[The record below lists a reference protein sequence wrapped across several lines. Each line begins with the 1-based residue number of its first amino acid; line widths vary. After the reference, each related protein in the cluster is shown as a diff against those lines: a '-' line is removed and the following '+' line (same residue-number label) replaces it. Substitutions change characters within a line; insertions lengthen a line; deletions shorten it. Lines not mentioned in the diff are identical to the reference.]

1 MFLKSHLGYS
11 LDRSSVP
18 LCEGV
23 PEKALQTCF
32 MSQRKK
38 FIWENRDFRV
48 GIEPM
53 MQYIEQFVL
62 FTRKKERTCEELK
75 ESSLDPRFVMYNV
88 WCSKPNKWYPTI
100 VKGEKV
106 CGYSADYPYDHT
118 DPIHQS
124 YLFDSRDDC
133 CDAYPEACQST
144 NVEFDIREGGNSTRL
159 TKLVWHHYDKPTLEQ
174 MSAQVVKKKRK
185 KKRKNG

>member
-1 MFLKSHLGYS
+1 
-11 LDRSSVP
+11 
-18 LCEGV
+18 
-23 PEKALQTCF
+23 

-144 NVEFDIREGGNSTRL
+144 NVEFDIREGENSTRL